1 MSILTPNRAEAV
13 AALADPQRREL
24 YCLAS
29 ERPIGRDEAAAALG
43 MPRSTAAV
51 NLDRLADAGLLAIS
65 YERRSGRTGPGAGRP
80 AKLYRAADAELAATI
95 PERHYELAGEL
106 LAAAAAVADERGVP
120 VRDALEAEAF
130 AAGAAIGA
138 GCADLEA
145 ALTLCGYAPCAK
157 DAAAADGAEDAAG
170 PTRPEAPRDAPAAR
184 GGAVGT
190 TADLVL
196 ENCPFHT
203 LAARHT
209 ALICGANLELVRG
222 LATATGDERTPVLA
236 PAAGR
241 CCVEIRQSAG

>member
-24 YCLAS
+24 YRLAT

-51 NLDRLADAGLLAIS
+51 NLDRLAEAGLLTVS

-80 AKLYRAADAELAATI
+80 AKLYRAADAELAATV

-106 LAAAAAVADERGVP
+106 LAAAAAEADERGVP

-145 ALTLCGYAPCAK
+145 ALTLCGYAPRAK
-157 DAAAADGAEDAAG
+157 GAVSADGTEDAAS
-170 PTRPEAPRDAPAAR
+170 A
-184 GGAVGT
+184 
-190 TADLVL
+190 ADLVL
-196 ENCPFHT
+196 ENCPFHA
-203 LAARHT
+203 LATRHT

-222 LATATGDERTPVLA
+222 LATATGDQRTPALV

>member
-24 YCLAS
+24 YRLAS

-106 LAAAAAVADERGVP
+106 LAAAAAEADERGVP
-120 VRDALEAEAF
+120 VRDALDAGAF

-145 ALTLCGYAPCAK
+145 ALTLCGYAPRVK
-157 DAAAADGAEDAAG
+157 DTLAADVAEDAAS
-170 PTRPEAPRDAPAAR
+170 T
-184 GGAVGT
+184 
-190 TADLVL
+190 DLVL
-196 ENCPFHT
+196 ENCPFHA
-203 LAARHT
+203 LATRHT

-241 CCVEIRQSAG
+241 CCVEIRQDAD

>member
-24 YCLAS
+24 YRLAT

-51 NLDRLADAGLLAIS
+51 NLDRLAEAGLLTVS

-106 LAAAAAVADERGVP
+106 LAAAAAEADERGVP
-120 VRDALEAEAF
+120 VRDALDAGAF

-145 ALTLCGYAPCAK
+145 ALTLCGYAPRAK
-157 DAAAADGAEDAAG
+157 DTLPSDGAEDAAS
-170 PTRPEAPRDAPAAR
+170 T
-184 GGAVGT
+184 
-190 TADLVL
+190 DLVL
-196 ENCPFHT
+196 ENCPFHA
-203 LAARHT
+203 LATRHT

-222 LATATGDERTPVLA
+222 LTTATGDERTPVLA
-236 PAAGR
+236 PTAGR
-241 CCVEIRQSAG
+241 CCVEIRDSAR

>member
-1 MSILTPNRAEAV
+1 VSTLTPNRAEAV

-24 YCLAS
+24 YRLAA

-51 NLDRLADAGLLAIS
+51 NLDRLADAGLLTVS

-106 LAAAAAVADERGVP
+106 LAAAAEKADERGVP
-120 VRDALEAEAF
+120 VRDALAAEAF

-138 GCADLEA
+138 GCADLEG
-145 ALTLCGYAPCAK
+145 ALTLCGYAPRAK
-157 DAAAADGAEDAAG
+157 DAAAQGGAGDAASV
-170 PTRPEAPRDAPAAR
+170 A
-184 GGAVGT
+184 
-190 TADLVL
+190 LVL

-203 LAARHT
+203 LATRHT
-209 ALICGANLELVRG
+209 ALVCGANLELVKG
-222 LATATGDERTPVLA
+222 LATATDDARMPVLA

-241 CCVEIRQSAG
+241 CCVEIRRGGG

>member
-1 MSILTPNRAEAV
+1 MSTLTPNRAEAV

-24 YCLAS
+24 YRLAT

-51 NLDRLADAGLLAIS
+51 NLDRLADAGLLTVS

-106 LAAAAAVADERGVP
+106 LAAAAEKADERGVP
-120 VRDALEAEAF
+120 VRDALDAEAF
-130 AAGAAIGA
+130 ASGAAIGA
-138 GCADLEA
+138 GCADLEE
-145 ALTLCGYAPCAK
+145 ALTLCGYAPRAK
-157 DAAAADGAEDAAG
+157 DAAAQGGTGDAAS
-170 PTRPEAPRDAPAAR
+170 
-184 GGAVGT
+184 V
-190 TADLVL
+190 DLVL
-196 ENCPFHT
+196 ENCPFHA
-203 LAARHT
+203 LATRHT

-222 LATATGDERTPVLA
+222 LATATDDARTPVLA

-241 CCVEIRQSAG
+241 CCVEIRQGGG